1 MAGEAVVHYRGEIA
15 SHTRGGAHLA
25 KRVIFLLE
33 YESEVYNLQKCRE
46 APLGKK
52 ISTLRADLGK
62 NIHTRRFFENID
74 KICDFLKLFMKD
86 LEFLKDYSLKLQ

>member
-33 YESEVYNLQKCRE
+33 YELIYLEPAAFFLYSML
-46 APLGKK
+46 
-52 ISTLRADLGK
+52 IS
-62 NIHTRRFFENID
+62 
-74 KICDFLKLFMKD
+74 MV
-86 LEFLKDYSLKLQ
+86 